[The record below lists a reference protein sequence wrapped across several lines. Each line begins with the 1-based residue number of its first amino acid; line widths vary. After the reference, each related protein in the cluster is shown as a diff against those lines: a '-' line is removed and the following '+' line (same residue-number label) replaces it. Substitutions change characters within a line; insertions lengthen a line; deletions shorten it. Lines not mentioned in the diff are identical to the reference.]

1 MRRQVEAGNFQ
12 GCIKELDTHAFGI
25 SRNEDVISKEKM
37 GKLLQASWKAVCA
50 VQVFLSEVIVMKI
63 IRDCLGR
70 SIRLTDERMAHIL
83 QHPEMIDME
92 AEIDR
97 VLQSPSEVRLSRS
110 DQSVQLFYE
119 YYAKTRVG
127 GKWLS
132 VVVKYANA

>member
-1 MRRQVEAGNFQ
+1 
-12 GCIKELDTHAFGI
+12 
-25 SRNEDVISKEKM
+25 
-37 GKLLQASWKAVCA
+37 
-50 VQVFLSEVIVMKI
+50 MKI
-63 IRDCLGR
+63 IRDCFGR

-132 VVVKYANA
+132 VVVKYANDDGFVVTAYLTDRLKPGECIWPKK